1 MENDIV
7 AGQVMED
14 VLILGQN
21 VENPTEVLPVVQAFG
36 LSLHSYFLTSIFNQ
50 YGHHSLPRWAE

>member
-1 MENDIV
+1 
-7 AGQVMED
+7 MED